1 LLGYTEPVLGLD
13 FGEVTMIDW
22 AEGQHKLKELVK
34 QLYEEMLEGNT
45 FKAVEVCDDIVIEAR
60 LTRAK
65 IKSQMGGSP

>member
-1 LLGYTEPVLGLD
+1 
-13 FGEVTMIDW
+13 MIDW